1 MHLVHVRIRLPNT
14 PDDLGSLKAAF
25 LSHAA
30 PEDKVGHISIHSGEG
45 CELTAGFFISA
56 AALSTAET
64 VAYTVA
70 LRTLGGEPALQ
81 HAYVTSYSAALVPA
95 MFDRMLQEQG
105 DEGRNRRRPD
115 EVNP

>member
-1 MHLVHVRIRLPNT
+1 MRLVHVRIRLPDT

-25 LSHAA
+25 LSHAT
-30 PEDKVGHISIHSGEG
+30 PEDKVGHISIHPGEG
-45 CELTAGFFISA
+45 GELTVGFFVSA
-56 AALSTAET
+56 AALSMAET

-70 LRTLGGEPALQ
+70 LRTLSGEPVLR

-95 MFDRMLQEQG
+95 MLDRMLQEQG
-105 DEGRNRRRPD
+105 DGGRNRRRPD